1 MTAPVPPDGGMR
13 DRRGSMPERSQ
24 SGALRRFLEY
34 VAPYRWH
41 LTVSVTATVAYV
53 ALSALLIWLIGPLVG
68 TLFGGSPISPAPQAA
83 MPAGSLDRL
92 KDAIFGAFQELIV
105 RPDQLT
111 TLARMC
117 VAVLLISLLKNIL
130 LYIQNFVVALVQQ
143 KIIRRLRDVL
153 FAHYQDLSLAY
164 FARTRTG
171 QVISRVTNDVRILN
185 DMLDLGFTRMVKEP
199 LLIVVL
205 LASLFVISWEMA
217 LLTITVL
224 PLSAAVMV
232 IVGRYVRRY
241 SRRSQERMA
250 DLHSVVEESVGG
262 IRVVKA
268 FGMQEFEK
276 RRFREINDA
285 FYRAMLKMTRVRVF
299 NSPANEFLGTIAGV
313 TILWFGG
320 KAVISAR
327 GLGASE
333 FITFVFLLF
342 SMIQPIKA
350 VAEIHA
356 KLQEGRAAAERVFDA
371 LDEPV
376 DIRDL
381 PGARVMQPFG
391 QSIRYENVSF
401 RYDDGPWV
409 LSEIELNVERGESI
423 ALVGPSGGGKST
435 LCDLLARFYDP
446 QKGRILIDGADIRE
460 CTTASLRAQLGIVTQ
475 ETVLFN
481 DTVANNIAY
490 GMPDVDL
497 QRLRRAAEAA
507 YALEFIEALPNGF
520 ETVVGTRGVKLSG
533 GQRQRIAIARAI
545 LKDPPILI
553 FDEATSALDTESETA
568 VRRAISNLLADRTAL
583 IVAHRLST
591 VRDANR
597 IVVIDGGRIVDAG
610 RHEELIGRGGLYRRL
625 YELQF
630 EEAPRG
636 GL

>member
-1 MTAPVPPDGGMR
+1 MA
-13 DRRGSMPERSQ
+13 ERT
-24 SGALRRFLEY
+24 SGRPLRRFLAY

-68 TLFGGSPISPAPQAA
+68 TLFGGSPIPGAPAAA
-83 MPAGSLDRL
+83 MPSGSLDRL

-117 VAVLLISLLKNIL
+117 MAVLLISLLKNIL

-143 KIIRRLRDVL
+143 KVIRRLRDVL
-153 FAHYQDLSLAY
+153 FAHYHDLSLAY

-205 LASLFVISWEMA
+205 LASLFVISWKMA

-276 RRFREINDA
+276 RRFQEINDA

-320 KAVISAR
+320 KAVISAQ

-409 LSEIELNVERGESI
+409 LSEIDLSVARGESI

-446 QKGRILIDGADIRE
+446 QKGRILIDGVDIRE

-490 GMPDVDL
+490 GMPGTDP

-568 VRRAISNLLADRTAL
+568 VRRAISNLLVDRTAL

-610 RHEELIGRGGLYRRL
+610 RHDELIGRGGLYRRL

-630 EEAPRG
+630 EEAG
-636 GL
+636 A